1 MPDYIVSAG
10 DSLASIAKDN
20 GYLWKTLWEHGSN
33 TALKNQRKNPNQLV
47 EGDKLFLPD
56 KAAKNVSKPTDAKHK
71 FKRKGE
77 PTSLKMQLTS
87 LGEPRKNE
95 AYTLTFG
102 DQVIHGQT
110 DGEGKFEHPIPGEVK
125 GATLMLSGGKEVYN
139 IAIGLLDPSSLTSGI
154 RQRLGN
160 LGYDCGGDSGN
171 ELGDATRAALKRF
184 QADNKLKPSGEIDAD
199 TRSKIDQLHV

>member
-20 GYLWKTLWEHGSN
+20 GYLWKTLWEHGN
-33 TALKNQRKNPNQLV
+33 NAGLKSLRKNPNQLV

-56 KAAKNVSKPTDAKHK
+56 KAAKNASKPTDAKHK

-87 LGEPRKNE
+87 LGEPRKDE

-110 DGEGKFEHPIPGEVK
+110 DGEGKLEHPIPGEVK

-139 IAIGLLDPSSLTSGI
+139 IAIGLLDPSSLTRGI

-160 LGYDCGGDSGN
+160 LGYDCGGDSGD
-171 ELGDATRAALKRF
+171 ELGEATRTALKRF
-184 QADNKLKPSGEIDAD
+184 QADNKLKTSGEIDAD
-199 TRSKIDQLHV
+199 TRAKIDQLHV